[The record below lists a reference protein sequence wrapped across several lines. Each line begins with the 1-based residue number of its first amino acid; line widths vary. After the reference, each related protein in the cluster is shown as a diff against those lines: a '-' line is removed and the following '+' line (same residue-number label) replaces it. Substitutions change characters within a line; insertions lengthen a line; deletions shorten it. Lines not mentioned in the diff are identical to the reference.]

1 MTKKTTPSQSFPSQT
16 PLNPT
21 DEIEVILSQ
30 PDSDTTI
37 ITTSSQS
44 SSTLSSLIEKA
55 TYDFQNKDHIYSRLL
70 STLDS
75 GNQILSQKDLDYLA
89 LNPQDNL
96 EKILRIN
103 QLAKFYINKDD
114 LIGKVYETIESNVNT
129 DIKINF
135 QELPKAKRNKN
146 KERHRAEEL
155 IESFNTQINIKNL
168 LRKSIPM
175 TYIEGNYI
183 MYLRNNNGTYV
194 VDYFPLG
201 VAEISPY
208 EIDGEPIVIINM
220 SELKSRLI
228 TAGYTNKKG
237 KSLFMGTIEDEI
249 KANYPDEVYQ
259 AYMAKEKY
267 AKLNPENTGVMKLGS
282 LLGRYGVTPIF
293 RCFNPQLM
301 LDVLAA
307 TDKSNA
313 SAKGKKII
321 VQLMRAE
328 MIKEDGDSF
337 ASDKWM
343 LAHSELMKAWKNP
356 VVVYTALPFVEDMKY
371 VESSTEQIPIET
383 INYYKNKVL
392 MALGISF
399 LSVENKTS
407 YVISEINIKELM
419 KTINKLSEQASVIL
433 RKYYSIVLRDSGIDP
448 AFTPDVEVFASDLL
462 EMDIKIK
469 LVDNLFS
476 KMGISYKSALELLGY
491 SVESELL
498 RRQEEN
504 EYEFIDPETG
514 EKNFGYDNV
523 FKPHLTSYTSTS
535 ADLNNDDDK
544 FSKSP
549 ENTNKKKDQKKT
561 NAKRYDSNLSDI

>member
-1 MTKKTTPSQSFPSQT
+1 M
-16 PLNPT
+16 
-21 DEIEVILSQ
+21 
-30 PDSDTTI
+30 
-37 ITTSSQS
+37 
-44 SSTLSSLIEKA
+44 
-55 TYDFQNKDHIYSRLL
+55 
-70 STLDS
+70 
-75 GNQILSQKDLDYLA
+75 
-89 LNPQDNL
+89 
-96 EKILRIN
+96 
-103 QLAKFYINKDD
+103 
-114 LIGKVYETIESNVNT
+114 
-129 DIKINF
+129 
-135 QELPKAKRNKN
+135 PKAKRNKN

-228 TAGYTNKKG
+228 SAGYTNKKG
-237 KSLFMGTIEDEI
+237 KSLFMGTIEEEI

-267 AKLNPENTGVMKLGS
+267 AKLNPENTGVSRQGNLN
-282 LLGRYGVTPIF
+282 GRYGLTPTY
-293 RCFNPQLM
+293 RALSPQLM
-301 LDVLAA
+301 LDVLSN
-307 TDKSNA
+307 TDKNNA
-313 SAKGKKII
+313 AAKGKKII
-321 VQLMRAE
+321 VQIMRKE
-328 MIKEDGDSF
+328 MIKDDGDSF

-371 VESSTEQIPIET
+371 VESKTDQIPIET

-419 KTINKLSEQASVIL
+419 KTINKISSQIEDVLVKFYRVL
-433 RKYYSIVLRDSGIDP
+433 LRDNGIDTV
-448 AFTPDVEVFASDLL
+448 FTPSVSISNSELL
-462 EMDIKIK
+462 EMEIK
-469 LVDNLFS
+469 LSLIDTLFS
-476 KMGISYKSALELLGY
+476 KLGASFKTVY
-491 SVESELL
+491 QIAGYDFEAEVL

-504 EYEFIDPETG
+504 EFEYKDPETG
-514 EKNFGYDNV
+514 ETMYGMQNV
-523 FKPHLTSYTSTS
+523 FSPRLSAFTVSGKDLT
-535 ADLNNDDDK
+535 DDK
-544 FSKSP
+544 DKFEKEKP
-549 ENTNKKKDQKKT
+549 NKDKNKKKADS
-561 NAKRYDSNLSDI
+561 NRYDSNLSDI

>member
-1 MTKKTTPSQSFPSQT
+1 MTKKTTSSPSAP
-16 PLNPT
+16 NPT
-21 DEIEVILSQ
+21 DDIEVIISQ
-30 PDSDTTI
+30 PDENTTI

-44 SSTLSSLIEKA
+44 ESTLSSLIEKA

-96 EKILRIN
+96 DKILRIN

-155 IESFNTQINIKNL
+155 IENFNTQINIKNL

-175 TYIEGNYI
+175 TYIEGNYV

-220 SELKSRLI
+220 SELKSRLV

-237 KSLFMGTIEDEI
+237 KSLFMGTIENEI
-249 KANYPDEVYQ
+249 KENYPDEVYQ

-267 AKLNPENTGVMKLGS
+267 AKLNPENTGVSRQGNLN
-282 LLGRYGVTPIF
+282 GRYGLTPTY
-293 RCFNPQLM
+293 RALSPQLM
-301 LDVLAA
+301 LDILAN
-307 TDKSNA
+307 TDKNNA
-313 SAKGKKII
+313 AAKGKKII
-321 VQLMRAE
+321 VQIMRKE
-328 MIKEDGDSF
+328 MIKDDGDSF

-356 VVVYTALPFVEDMKY
+356 VVVYTALPFVEDMKH
-371 VESSTEQIPIET
+371 VESKTDQIPIDT

-419 KTINKLSEQASVIL
+419 KTINKISSQIEDIL
-433 RKYYSIVLRDSGIDP
+433 VKFYRVLLRNNGIDTI
-448 AFTPDVEVFASDLL
+448 FTPSVSISNSELL
-462 EMDIKIK
+462 EMEIK
-469 LVDNLFS
+469 LSLIDTLFS
-476 KMGISYKSALELLGY
+476 KLGASFKTVY
-491 SVESELL
+491 QIAGYDIEAEVL

-504 EYEFIDPETG
+504 EYEFKDPDTG
-514 EKNFGYDNV
+514 EITHGLHNV
-523 FKPHLTSYTSTS
+523 MAPRLSAFTVSGKDLT
-535 ADLNNDDDK
+535 DDKDK

-549 ENTNKKKDQKKT
+549 ENTNKNKDQKKA
-561 NAKRYDSNLSDI
+561 NAKRYDSNLSDL

>member
-96 EKILRIN
+96 DKILRIN

-155 IESFNTQINIKNL
+155 IENFNTQINIKNL

-220 SELKSRLI
+220 SELKSRLVS
-228 TAGYTNKKG
+228 AGYTNRKG

-249 KANYPDEVYQ
+249 KANYPIEVYQ
-259 AYMAKEKY
+259 AYINKEKY
-267 AKLNPENTGVMKLGS
+267 AKLNPENTGVVRINSMNGKYGLTPTFKS
-282 LLGRYGVTPIF
+282 LS
-293 RCFNPQLM
+293 PQLM
-301 LDVLAA
+301 LDVLAT
-307 TDKSNA
+307 TDKNNA
-313 SAKGKKII
+313 TAKGKKII

-328 MIKEDGDSF
+328 MIKDTDGTF

-356 VVVYTALPFVEDMKY
+356 VVVYTALPFVEDVKY
-371 VESSTEQIPIET
+371 VESKTEQMPIET

-399 LSVENKTS
+399 LSVENKSS

-419 KTINKLSEQASVIL
+419 KTINKLSEQIAVVI
-433 RKYYSIVLRDSGIDP
+433 KKWYSIVLRDSGIDP
-448 AFTPDVEVFASDLL
+448 VFTPDVEVFASDLL

-476 KMGISYKSALELLGY
+476 KMGISYKSAFELLGY

-514 EKNFGYDNV
+514 EKNYGYDNV

-535 ADLNNDDDK
+535 ADLNDSDDK

-549 ENTNKKKDQKKT
+549 ENTNKNKDQKKT

>member
-1 MTKKTTPSQSFPSQT
+1 MTKKTIPSTSQT
-16 PLNPT
+16 PPNPT
-21 DEIEVILSQ
+21 DDIEVILSQ
-30 PDSDTTI
+30 PDENTTI
-37 ITTSSQS
+37 ITTSSSMSQS

-70 STLDS
+70 SSLDS

-155 IESFNTQINIKNL
+155 IENFNTQINIKNL

-220 SELKSRLI
+220 MELKSRLI
-228 TAGYTNKKG
+228 AAGYTNRKG

-267 AKLNPENTGVMKLGS
+267 AKLNPENTGVCKINAMH
-282 LLGRYGVTPIF
+282 GRYGLTPVF
-293 RCFNPQLM
+293 KSLFPQLM
-301 LDVLAA
+301 LDVLAN
-307 TDKSNA
+307 TDKNNA
-313 SAKGKKII
+313 AAKGKKII
-321 VQLMRAE
+321 VQLMRKE
-328 MIKEDGDSF
+328 MIKDDGDSF

-371 VESSTEQIPIET
+371 VESKTDQIPIDT

-419 KTINKLSEQASVIL
+419 KTVNKLSEANAVIIRKFYSVIL
-433 RKYYSIVLRDSGIDP
+433 RDNGIDP
-448 AFTPDVEVFASDLL
+448 IYTPDVDISGSELL
-462 EMDIKIK
+462 DMDTKIK
-469 LVDNLFS
+469 LIGVLFGQLGAS
-476 KMGISYKSALELLGY
+476 FESCYKLLDIDFEGERIRREQENAEKVEEIFTPRLTNFTVNSDAL
-491 SVESELL
+491 
-498 RRQEEN
+498 N
-504 EYEFIDPETG
+504 DKETNT
-514 EKNFGYDNV
+514 EK
-523 FKPHLTSYTSTS
+523 K
-535 ADLNNDDDK
+535 
-544 FSKSP
+544 P
-549 ENTNKKKDQKKT
+549 ENQQKNPDKKKAD
-561 NAKRYDSNLSDI
+561 AKRYDSNLSDL

>member
-220 SELKSRLI
+220 SELKSRLVS
-228 TAGYTNKKG
+228 AGYTNRKG

-249 KANYPDEVYQ
+249 KANYPIEVYQ
-259 AYMAKEKY
+259 AYINKEKY
-267 AKLNPENTGVMKLGS
+267 AKLNPENTGVLRLGNLNS
-282 LLGRYGVTPIF
+282 RYGLSPVF
-293 RCFNPQLM
+293 RSLSPQLM
-301 LDVLAA
+301 LDVLAN

-313 SAKGKKII
+313 AAKGKKII
-321 VQLMRAE
+321 VQIMRKE
-328 MIKEDGDSF
+328 MIKDDGDSF

-371 VESSTEQIPIET
+371 VESKTEQIQVDT

-419 KTINKLSEQASVIL
+419 KTINKISEGISDTLIKFYRVL
-433 RKYYSIVLRDSGIDP
+433 LRDSGIDP
-448 AFTPDVEVFASDLL
+448 IFTPTVSILGSELL
-462 EMDIKIK
+462 EMEVK
-469 LVDNLFS
+469 LSLADNLFS
-476 KMGISYKSALELLGY
+476 KLGLSYKSTLELLGY
-491 SVESELL
+491 DIESELL

-504 EYEFIDPETG
+504 AYEFIDPETG
-514 EKNFGYDNV
+514 ETKFGVHSVMSPRLSAFTVSGKD
-523 FKPHLTSYTSTS
+523 LT
-535 ADLNNDDDK
+535 DDK
-544 FSKSP
+544 DKFEKEKP
-549 ENTNKKKDQKKT
+549 NKNVDKKKADS
-561 NAKRYDSNLSDI
+561 KRYESNLSDI